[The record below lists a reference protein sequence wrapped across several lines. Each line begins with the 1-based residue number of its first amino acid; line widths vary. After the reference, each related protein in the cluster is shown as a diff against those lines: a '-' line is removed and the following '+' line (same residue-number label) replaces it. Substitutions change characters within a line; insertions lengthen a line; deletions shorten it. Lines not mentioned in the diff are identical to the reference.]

1 MPDKR
6 SHRGPHPED
15 VRLFAEHWWPALRAA
30 VRDLAWLLSHD
41 YAINGALKL
50 VGDRYQLNER
60 QRLAVMRC
68 TCSDQ
73 SLALR
78 RTHEV
83 SAENVR
89 NQSLVLDGYNVLT
102 TVEAALGGGV
112 LLRGRD
118 GCLRDMASMH
128 GHYKRVAET
137 APALALIGH
146 TLAALGV
153 SDIRVLLDSPVSNS
167 GRLKTMIRQLGEEH
181 HWWTAPPWT
190 IDLVHD
196 PDPLLAMSREIVAT
210 ADSVILDGTRN
221 PQGAGS
227 PAWFNLAAHVVRTH
241 VPTATVVETGLLTE

>member
-30 VRDLAWLLSHD
+30 VHDLAWLLSHD
-41 YAINGALKL
+41 YAINSALKL

-60 QRLAVMRC
+60 QRIAVMRC

-73 SLALR
+73 SLELR
-78 RTHEV
+78 RSREV
-83 SAENVR
+83 AAVDLR
-89 NQSLVLDGYNVLT
+89 DKALIIDGYNVLT

-137 APALALIGH
+137 APALEHIGQ
-146 TLAALGV
+146 TLAALA
-153 SDIRVLLDSPVSNS
+153 SARIEVLLDSPVSNS
-167 GRLKTMIRQLGEEH
+167 GRLKTMVRQLGEEH
-181 HWWTAPPWT
+181 AWWGAAAWT
-190 IDLVHD
+190 ITLVQD
-196 PDPLLAMSREIVAT
+196 PDPLLAMSSEIVAT

-221 PQGAGS
+221 PKGTGS
-227 PAWFNLAAHVVRTH
+227 PAWFNFAAIIVARHAEA
-241 VPTATVVETGLLTE
+241 ATVIDMTDQ